1 MTQIKRKP
9 LLTTNNH
16 KTIKGGKLGYL
27 TYILYMSP
35 YKANSLGKNV
45 CSHASKGCISSC
57 LVGSGLGGIYEGVK
71 KGRIAK
77 TEYFLSSQLE
87 FMLQIKNEIA
97 KAIKKNDGKEIVTIR
112 LNGTSDI
119 PFENLRVFE
128 GKNIFEVYPDIQF
141 YDYTK
146 NHTRFDKELPKN
158 YHLTFSK
165 SETNTK
171 KAFELL
177 NRGFNVAMVFDRT
190 PLTYEGFEVIN
201 GDETDLRFLDKKG
214 VIVGLKYK
222 FMTGKGGGEKNKQ
235 AFESG
240 FAVRVQPI
248 PVIRVKKQSIEELL
262 GVANEVNKPTIEELL
277 EVKERV
283 LRNTFEMELV

>member
-9 LLTTNNH
+9 LLSTNNV
-16 KTIKGGKLGYL
+16 KTLKGGKLGYL

-35 YKANSLGKNV
+35 FKANSLGKNV
-45 CSHASKGCISSC
+45 CSHASKGCIESC
-57 LVGSGLGGIYEGVK
+57 LVGSGNGGMFEGVK

-77 TEYFLSSQLE
+77 TEYFLSSRIE
-87 FMLQIKNEIA
+87 FLMQIKDEIA
-97 KAIKKNDGKEIVTIR
+97 KAIKKNEDKAIVTIR

-128 GKNIFEVYPDIQF
+128 GNKNIFEVYPNIMF

-146 NHTRFDKELPKN
+146 NWTRFDKALPTN

-165 SETNTK
+165 SEVNTD

-177 NRGFNVAMVFDRT
+177 AKGVNVAMVFDKT
-190 PLTYEGFEVIN
+190 PSEYKGFEVVN
-201 GDETDLRFLDKKG
+201 GDETDLRFLDKQG

-222 FMTGKGGGEKNKQ
+222 FMTGKGADNKK

-240 FAVRVQPI
+240 FAVRLIEPK
-248 PVIRVKKQSIEELL
+248 VKGPKKAKLI
-262 GVANEVNKPTIEELL
+262 
-277 EVKERV
+277 
-283 LRNTFEMELV
+283 